1 MRDFTL
7 RTYRDFLSILKQKGY
22 VFQSFRN
29 FIEDPAPKCI
39 ILRHDVDARKMNSLV
54 CARLENEMGIKGT
67 YYFRIVSGSF
77 DEKIIRQICDLGHEI
92 GYHYEDL
99 TLAHGDNDIAIK
111 LFEEHLAKLRRVA
124 PVETICMH
132 GSPLSKYDNRK
143 LWDKYNYRDY
153 GLSGEPYLDTDFN
166 QIMYLTDTGRRWN
179 GSAVAIRDKTP
190 KLDLL
195 NDEMNEKLKYNF
207 HSTFDIM
214 VAARENRLP
223 ANIMITVHPQRWD
236 DNMLP
241 WLKELIWQN
250 FKNIIKKA
258 VAEKQKK

>member
-1 MRDFTL
+1 MRDFTI
-7 RTYRDFLSILKQKGY
+7 RTYKLLLSALKENGYLFKPFRDFIK
-22 VFQSFRN
+22 N
-29 FIEDPAPKCI
+29 PASRCI

-99 TLAHGDNDIAIK
+99 ALAHGDNDIAIK

-153 GLSGEPYLDTDFN
+153 CLSGEPYLDTDFN
-166 QIMYLTDTGRRWN
+166 QIMYLTDTGRRWD
-179 GSAVAIRDKTP
+179 GSSVAIRDKTP